1 LKAIVQTRYGAPK
14 VLELR
19 DIYRPAVGN
28 DQMLVRVRAASVHAD
43 VWHATRG
50 AKDAEGDQGPG
61 RTPRIELRAWCR
73 LSRRLGRR
81 SPSALRSWLAVRRKF
96 R

>member
-1 LKAIVQTRYGAPK
+1 MKAIVQTKYGSSE

-19 DIYRPAVGN
+19 EVDRPAVRD
-28 DQMLVRVRAASVHAD
+28 DQMLVRGRAASVDAD
-43 VWHATRG
+43 VWHVMRG

-81 SPSALRSWLAVRRKF
+81 SPSALRSRLAVRRKF